1 MEQSTSLRTVLARE
15 IKISST
21 KFFDKCPQYLHNTD
35 RNRKSFVKLS
45 LFFYNFWVKPSPGY
59 TTHCLDYLTRLKTL
73 RSDIRS
79 RKIYY
84 LTRKEALQYVVTM
97 HKLNFLTLSTLQCST
112 PTIYNEPPDPGE
124 TSSSLHSEFVQTIAD
139 WMIFGILTGII
150 FSSLCR
156 CTRGCRLRSPQ
167 RSPRL
172 RPPPPRPQAAGG
184 WAAGGLCRWSPPP
197 LMLSPLLRDP
207 PGPWEQGR
215 SHHHRPGESIGEFSS
230 KRWEEDSRN
239 YSFFQLFSA
248 QNAILS
254 ISTRSPMSL

>member
-1 MEQSTSLRTVLARE
+1 
-15 IKISST
+15 
-21 KFFDKCPQYLHNTD
+21 
-35 RNRKSFVKLS
+35 
-45 LFFYNFWVKPSPGY
+45 
-59 TTHCLDYLTRLKTL
+59 
-73 RSDIRS
+73 
-79 RKIYY
+79 
-84 LTRKEALQYVVTM
+84 M

-156 CTRGCRLRSPQ
+156 CTRGCRLRSHP

-184 WAAGGLCRWSPPP
+184 WEAGGLCRWSPPP

-215 SHHHRPGESIGEFSS
+215 SHHHRPRESIGEFSS

-248 QNAILS
+248 QNAVLF
-254 ISTRSPMSL
+254 ISTRCHYKFHW